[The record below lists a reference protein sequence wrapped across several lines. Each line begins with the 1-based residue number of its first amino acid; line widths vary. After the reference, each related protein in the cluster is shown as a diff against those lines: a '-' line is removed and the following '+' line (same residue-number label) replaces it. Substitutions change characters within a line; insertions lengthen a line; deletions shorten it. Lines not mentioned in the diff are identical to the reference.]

1 MIGCGKPDV
10 AMGRGMKHEKDKLR
24 KGCLRVTD
32 VLEGSLKSVSW
43 QRVLNMNSE
52 IESQILLK
60 IPSLYSDDVYKY

>member
-32 VLEGSLKSVSW
+32 VLEGSLKSVS
-43 QRVLNMNSE
+43 
-52 IESQILLK
+52 
-60 IPSLYSDDVYKY
+60 